1 MYILILGTLTILQE
15 MMKNKTKFMMSALKD
30 FHFVAQLIL
39 ILGIYI
45 GVEKIMIKQWNITK
59 KVQSSFPK
67 FINVCVLN
75 YLFSVLLF
83 KII

>member
-1 MYILILGTLTILQE
+1 

-59 KVQSSFPK
+59 KV
-67 FINVCVLN
+67 
-75 YLFSVLLF
+75 
-83 KII
+83 